1 MAADLIDVR
10 QRRVLQRQR
19 NEVRTVLEKTTAADR
34 ALKLR
39 TSQKMSHKPSDS
51 RGGKLVV
58 ATLEYKRFYPIHRSF
73 PDHID
78 WFGFSVRR
86 VLLAGKSSLQCMDGD
101 DVARAYRDKPD
112 ESPLFPFFQ

>member
-19 NEVRTVLEKTTAADR
+19 NEVRTVLEKTTAAGR

-39 TSQKMSHKPSDS
+39 TNQKMSHKPSDS
-51 RGGKLVV
+51 REGKLVV
-58 ATLEYKRFYPIHRSF
+58 ATLEYKRFCPIHRSF

-78 WFGFSVRR
+78 
-86 VLLAGKSSLQCMDGD
+86 
-101 DVARAYRDKPD
+101 
-112 ESPLFPFFQ
+112 